1 MILFQWPIVG
11 LFSTLVAM
19 AMAEVNSA
27 YPTAGG
33 MYYWSAKLA
42 KRNKAGWSWFTGWV
56 NIIGLIGVV
65 ASVDYALA
73 VFTSF
78 FLDYYIDSIFGYSLA
93 DASALYIIFAV
104 ILVLHGLLNTFGV
117 RLLKWL
123 GDISVWWHVFGAAL
137 IVIAMLV
144 IPSNTEGFGS
154 LLDGK
159 NLTGWGFTGAYWF
172 YVFPIGLLLSQ
183 YMLTGY
189 DASAHVAEET
199 KDAAVNASKAMV
211 RSVWI
216 SALAAWVITV
226 VMIAAVPVGAYDD
239 IALVGINSAPTL
251 FEQAVGGNMA
261 KLLVFTAVLGQF
273 FCGMFG
279 LTSLSRTV
287 YAMSRDRGIPG
298 SGLWSR
304 INPKTRTPTNA
315 VWFGVIV
322 CALLGLL
329 SLVQFDNYSY
339 AFFAFVA
346 ITGIGLYTA
355 YVTPVFLRLR
365 NPDFRPGPWNLGRW
379 SRARGLDGDRLGG
392 DHRHPVRPAG
402 VRAGGR
408 VLAAMGGQ
416 QPEPVQ
422 LCRSGVHC
430 GPGAD
435 RALVADLGPPLVHGA
450 QGAGLRGGAREDRA
464 GAGCARA
471 GRGDPRA
478 GAIACSRSG
487 RYGRYG
493 RYITATPAL
502 GRGPA

>member
-1 MILFQWPIVG
+1 MQAGGPRVILFQWPIVG

-42 KRNKAGWSWFTGWV
+42 KRNQAGWSWFTGWV

-123 GDISVWWHVFGAAL
+123 GDISVWWHVIGAAL

-279 LTSLSRTV
+279 MTSLSRTV
-287 YAMSRDRGIPG
+287 YAMARDRWDTRQRALEPHQPEDAHAHQRRLVRRHRVRIARAAVARPIRQLLVCLLRVRGDHRHRALH
-298 SGLWSR
+298 GLCDAGVPAASQPR
-304 INPKTRTPTNA
+304 LPPRA
-315 VWFGVIV
+315 VE
-322 CALLGLL
+322 
-329 SLVQFDNYSY
+329 
-339 AFFAFVA
+339 
-346 ITGIGLYTA
+346 
-355 YVTPVFLRLR
+355 P
-365 NPDFRPGPWNLGRW
+365 RPLE
-379 SRARGLDGDRLGG
+379 RARGLDGDRLGG
-392 DHRHPVRPAG
+392 DHRHPVRAAG

-408 VLAAMGGQ
+408 VLAAVGGQ

-422 LCRSGVHC
+422 LCRSGVPC

-435 RALVADLGPPLVHGA
+435 RALVAGLGPPLVHRTP
-450 QGAGLRGGAREDRA
+450 GAGLRGGAPEDRE
-464 GAGCARA
+464 GAGRARA
-471 GRGDPRA
+471 GRGDSRAPA
-478 GAIACSRSG
+478 GARPRSG
-487 RYGRYG
+487 R
-493 RYITATPAL
+493 
-502 GRGPA
+502 